1 VSILLAIEVLL
12 ELAAPIVVFALLH
25 RRVND
30 ETLINCVFGFG
41 KFDIE
46 GGSFLVLNRFGG
58 EPSDELRFHAFDDAV
73 VFHLDLLYDLRLV
86 IDVDPI
92 DRNSMD

>member
-1 VSILLAIEVLL
+1 MSILLAIEVLL

-46 GGSFLVLNRFGG
+46 GGSFLVVNRFGG
-58 EPSDELRFHAFDDAV
+58 AFDDAV
-73 VFHLDLLYDLRLV
+73 VFYLDLLYDLRLV